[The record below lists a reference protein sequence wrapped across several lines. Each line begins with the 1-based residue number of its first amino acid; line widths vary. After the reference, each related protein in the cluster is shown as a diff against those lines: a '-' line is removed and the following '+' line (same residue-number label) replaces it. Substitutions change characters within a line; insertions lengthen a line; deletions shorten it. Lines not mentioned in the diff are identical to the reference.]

1 MATRR
6 PMQKSQAE
14 KVVEAKRRM
23 MGAELA
29 ESLGRDISQ
38 RRHLNRES
46 RVAQSPHQT
55 LAIVSLHR
63 KATQADPKQR
73 GKTDLQAS
81 VAKPKEDK
89 QQKANAPVRTA
100 AAASTASPTSPYAR
114 GKAMQPQAAPAM
126 NRQDQLQPAAR
137 RRSGP

>member
-29 ESLGRDISQ
+29 ESLGRDTSQ
-38 RRHLNRES
+38 RRHLNCES
-46 RVAQSPHQT
+46 RVAQSSHQAF
-55 LAIVSLHR
+55 LNESLHR
-63 KATQADPKQR
+63 NAKQVDPKQR
-73 GKTDLQAS
+73 GVAAFQAS
-81 VAKPKEDK
+81 VAKPQEDK
-89 QQKANAPVRTA
+89 QQKANAQVRNA
-100 AAASTASPTSPYAR
+100 AATSATSPYAR

-126 NRQDQLQPAAR
+126 NQQDQLQPAAR